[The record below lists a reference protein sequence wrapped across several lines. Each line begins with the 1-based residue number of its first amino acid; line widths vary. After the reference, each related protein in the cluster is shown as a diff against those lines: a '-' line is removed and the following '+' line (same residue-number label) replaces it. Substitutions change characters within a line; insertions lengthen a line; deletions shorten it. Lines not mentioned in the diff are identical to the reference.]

1 MVRTTK
7 VYSGLGAD
15 IVMESITLIDLCDG
29 VLSAIAWLQQ
39 LLPHC
44 LAIRARRR
52 HFRKTG
58 LPSVVKPDAVEQ
70 VRKTWV
76 AAHGIKEGMY
86 FKELQNV

>member
-1 MVRTTK
+1 MDRTIP
-7 VYSGLGAD
+7 GLLG
-15 IVMESITLIDLCDG
+15 IHFSMSV
-29 VLSAIAWLQQ
+29 IAWLQQ

-44 LAIRARRR
+44 LAIQARRR

-70 VRKTWV
+70 VRKTGV

-86 FKELQNV
+86 LEVLQNA